1 MPWCGTAVSA
11 LHQQW
16 GWCGLAAGHQ
26 HWSEIYLQSAPVY
39 YLHLKYGVY
48 WTTLVV
54 VLHLWILHLKMV
66 FLSCFNPGVQGCTL
80 QYCFMTLNDVH
91 YSIKI
96 AAWESAGTRKI
107 KSRWPDVELRCPHCT
122 NNGDQHGSE
131 IYLQSAP
138 VCFLHLRILCLV
150 FNHLS
155 GCVACM
161 NFVSWNGAFV
171 MF

>member
-91 YSIKI
+91 YAIKI

-122 NNGDQHGSE
+122 NNGDDAV
-131 IYLQSAP
+131 LQQAINTDLKSTSN
-138 VCFLHLRILCLV
+138 LHLFAFYTYCKNIVSRI
-150 FNHLS
+150 
-155 GCVACM
+155 
-161 NFVSWNGAFV
+161 
-171 MF
+171 